1 VPADEGYLQHIQ
13 APLEKPADGLVA
25 QILKP
30 QVLQAGSF
38 TNRFHAIFAVFSV
51 IGKTAKA

>member
-25 QILKP
+25 QIVNP